1 MIENNEKS
9 FFDEVEETT
18 QGFVTK
24 PGIYKV
30 RYDVAGPVIFEKSG
44 KLSFNIR
51 LITDEGQSLTIFNM
65 FENKD
70 RKKLAGLMKSLL
82 FLFNKFD
89 NFNKDVFAACVNAC
103 AETYLNEKLN
113 VRDREH
119 KACDILHEGVHKMLK
134 DNMDDYI
141 LVKMRQKEYQ
151 GKVSCG
157 VDFFELPFAGRLG
170 DTSMVMLPTD
180 YVATPT
186 APTAA
191 SSFPMS
197 NDNAASMPDTDGD
210 VPF

>member
-1 MIENNEKS
+1 MNNNEKS

-18 QGFVTK
+18 QGFVNK

-30 RYDVAGPVIFEKSG
+30 RYDVAGPVVTKKG
-44 KLSFNIR
+44 ALSFNIR
-51 LITDEGQSLTIFNM
+51 LITDDGQELTIYNM

-70 RKKLAGLMKSLL
+70 AKKMKSLMKSLL
-82 FLFNKFD
+82 LLFNKFA
-89 NFNKDVFAACVNAC
+89 NFNKDVFAATVNDC
-103 AETYLNEKLN
+103 AATYFNEKLN
-113 VRDREH
+113 IKDRET

-141 LVKMRQKEYQ
+141 LVKMSQSEYN
-151 GKVSCG
+151 GKVSTS
-157 VDFFELPFAGRLG
+157 VNYFNLPFAGVLG
-170 DTSMVMLPTD
+170 DTSMVMLTTD

-197 NDNAASMPDTDGD
+197 NENISQDALDPNDP
-210 VPF
+210 PF

>member
-1 MIENNEKS
+1 MNNNEKD

-18 QGFVTK
+18 VGFVTK

-51 LITDEGQSLTIFNM
+51 LITDDGQSLTIFNM

-82 FLFNKFD
+82 LLFNKFN

-141 LVKMRQKEYQ
+141 LVKMSQSEYN
-151 GKVSCG
+151 GKVSTS
-157 VDFFELPFAGRLG
+157 VNYFNLPFAGVLG
-170 DTSMVMLPTD
+170 DTSMVMLATD

-197 NDNAASMPDTDGD
+197 NENISQDALDPNDP
-210 VPF
+210 PF